1 MNKAILIG
9 NLTRDP
15 ELKTLNTGV
24 SVCTFSVA
32 INRKF
37 ASADGNRPVDFF
49 TINAWRQLGENC
61 AKFLKKGS
69 KVAISGEIQTRS
81 YDATDGS
88 KRYVTEIVADEVEF
102 LNRVGDVPTGAGGGN
117 GGNPEEGM
125 QPVEDDS
132 LPF

>member
-24 SVCTFSVA
+24 SVCSFNVA
-32 INRKF
+32 INRKYVG
-37 ASADGNRPVDFF
+37 SDGNRPVDFF

-69 KVAISGEIQTRS
+69 KVAIIGEIQTRS
-81 YDATDGS
+81 YDAPDGS

-102 LNRVGDVPTGAGGGN
+102 LNRVGDVPAGSSA